1 VTVTDRKI
9 ERRDLT
15 IGNVLAKLVMFA
27 IPLVLSNL
35 VFNIYSIIESII
47 VGNSVGSD
55 ALAVIGSCMPI
66 IMMFNSIFMGLSM
79 GSEIVVSQY
88 YGGKNSEMLKK
99 ATNTMFTLSLLVG
112 ASLAILGIL
121 ISGPILSLLGTPDN
135 IIADS
140 TLYLRILF
148 IGMFGN
154 VIYYVGS
161 SVVRGMGDSRWPLFF
176 FIFNA
181 GVNILLDILFIMLFG
196 WEIKGIAL
204 ATVIAQTSA
213 GLFVFLRVN
222 FGDYGIKIKLKQ
234 LTLDATEALKIIR
247 LAIPSSMHSV
257 AMSLSSLV
265 VQTFQ
270 NSFGSNY
277 ISAHSIALRTDGLMV
292 MPIFAFGMAMT
303 TFTGQNIG
311 AGKVDRVNQ
320 GVKSGLILISSV
332 AVVLSAI
339 MWVIGPNLLNAFTD
353 NTAVLA
359 IGSSGIRILSMSY
372 IFMAVEQSIAGTLR
386 GAGFAIP
393 PMISSIIANII
404 RIPAAYYIAVVP
416 GNQSGIFISM
426 LITSAVGAFIMF
438 TYYLKGNWRRRQD
451 A

>member
-1 VTVTDRKI
+1 
-9 ERRDLT
+9 
-15 IGNVLAKLVMFA
+15 M
-27 IPLVLSNL
+27 PL
-35 VFNIYSIIESII
+35 
-47 VGNSVGSD
+47 
-55 ALAVIGSCMPI
+55 
-66 IMMFNSIFMGLSM
+66 IMMFNSVFMGLSM

-88 YGGKNSEMLKK
+88 YGAKNTIMLKK
-99 ATNTMFTLSLLVG
+99 ATNTIFTLSLIVG

-121 ISGPILSLLGTPDN
+121 LSGPILSLLGTPEN
-135 IIADS
+135 IIGDS

-161 SVVRGMGDSRWPLFF
+161 SVVRGMGDSQWPLYF

-181 GVNILLDILFIMLFG
+181 VVNILLDVLFILLFG

-204 ATVIAQTSA
+204 ATVIAQSSS
-213 GLFVFLRVN
+213 GLFVFFRVN
-222 FGDYGIKIKLKQ
+222 YGDYGIKIKLKQ
-234 LTLDATEALKIIR
+234 LTLDATEAFKVIH

-277 ISAHSIALRTDGLMV
+277 ISAHSIVLRTDGLMV

-311 AGKVDRVNQ
+311 AGKMERVNQ
-320 GVKSGLILISSV
+320 GVKSSLILISTV
-332 AVVLSAI
+332 VVVLSGI
-339 MWVIGPNLLNAFTD
+339 MWLIGPSILHAFTD
-353 NTAVLA
+353 NSIVLE
-359 IGSSGIRILSMSY
+359 IGSVGIRILSLSY

-386 GAGFAIP
+386 GAGSTVP
-393 PMISSIIANII
+393 PMISSIISNII
-404 RIPAAYYIAVVP
+404 RIPAAYFIAVVP
-416 GNQSGIFISM
+416 GNQNGIFISM
-426 LITSAVGAFIMF
+426 LITSAVGASIMF
-438 TYYLKGNWRRRQD
+438 TYYLKGNWRSRAILSQPTPQKTTK
-451 A
+451 